1 MLRDMADTTALQKI
15 IGQNIRAIRER
26 HGVTQAELARQA
38 RRYGLRWNATRVSS
52 VEAGRS
58 LLALDALLT
67 LSVALDVAVRRGP
80 GPYAVWH
87 SDGTRTYRKG
97 AQTRVLLSDLVRHDG
112 FVGLTDEL
120 TPTGDAV
127 AAYCAGKTWEVWDTA
142 DDVHELLSPAAGM
155 AGKRYRMRV
164 SDLRDMQRRS
174 DTTEA
179 RMARTLEIDTDELLA
194 ICWRL
199 WSGRTFS
206 EERDR
211 RCGPGGAARRGPVSR
226 QLRAEIEEELSR
238 GND

>member
-1 MLRDMADTTALQKI
+1 MLRYGRHNSTPKI

-67 LSVALDVAVRRGP
+67 LSVALGRSRA
-80 GPYAVWH
+80 
-87 SDGTRTYRKG
+87 TRTRPLRRM
-97 AQTRVLLSDLVRHDG
+97 AQRRHPHLSQGCPDPRVLLSDLVRHDG

-120 TPTGDAV
+120 TPTGNAV
-127 AAYCAGKTWEVWDTA
+127 AAYCAATEVRDTA
-142 DDVHELLSPAAGM
+142 DDVDELLSPAAGM

-211 RCGPGGAARRGPVSR
+211 RCGPGGAARRGPSR

-238 GND
+238 GDD